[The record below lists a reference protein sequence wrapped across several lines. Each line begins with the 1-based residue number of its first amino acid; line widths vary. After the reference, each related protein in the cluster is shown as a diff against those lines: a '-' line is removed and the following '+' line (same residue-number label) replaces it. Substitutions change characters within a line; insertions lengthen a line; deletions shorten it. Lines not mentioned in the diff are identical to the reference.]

1 MLGSYPGAP
10 QSCVTEFLLLYTHDV
25 SLSSPQFVR
34 AVAVAVKEEYDILYH
49 AAENTANHDTAKALY
64 IENYY

>member
-1 MLGSYPGAP
+1 MLGSYPGVP

-34 AVAVAVKEEYDILYH
+34 AVAVATVPPWPECVSRLLVCMPVADRSVL
-49 AAENTANHDTAKALY
+49 
-64 IENYY
+64 

>member
-1 MLGSYPGAP
+1 MACCIVLVSYPGAP

-34 AVAVAVKEEYDILYH
+34 VGAVAIRER
-49 AAENTANHDTAKALY
+49 
-64 IENYY
+64 